1 MKAETSSG
9 QPSTLAEQAVGI
21 ARCQVVPAGDVGRDE
36 AAEALAVSLVEGL
49 DVGARYVAGFELG
62 LARIGGKILP
72 PGVGPGVALTAPTS

>member
-36 AAEALAVSLVEGL
+36 AAEALAV
-49 DVGARYVAGFELG
+49 YVAGFELG